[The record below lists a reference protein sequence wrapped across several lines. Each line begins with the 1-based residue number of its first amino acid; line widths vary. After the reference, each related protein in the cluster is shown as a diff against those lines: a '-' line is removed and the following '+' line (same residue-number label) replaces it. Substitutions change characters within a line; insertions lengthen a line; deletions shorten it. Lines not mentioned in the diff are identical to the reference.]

1 MQINLLNN
9 LNHAIKKAGKAVS
22 NPISNLKMKLPLN
35 QDTVNFTGSIKQS
48 FKTSE
53 EAQEYYNNLAQQ
65 VNDLL
70 DKGDDAAAL
79 EILGCDVTSNNG
91 TDGIIING
99 NYHPV
104 MIYQVQKKSG
114 AAFDRTDYKKI
125 GIDEERL
132 LKNVIAIK
140 GDSPDYVYEMFCKR
154 EEIKAKD
161 VNKALKN
168 KEYEKALNILGF
180 KTSSNSEDITIEGDY
195 TPIRVNLKH
204 KQQTLSGFDINEKEL
219 LSHVTRIKGSAI
231 FEKADSVDHYIK
243 VRELPYIT
251 KLECSRALFSENKE
265 AAKKLEF
272 MEPYF
277 QQKIRNV
284 KELLKKEDS
293 FEALK
298 SLGIPAKK
306 DENGEI
312 TVDGDLEF
320 KLSNYIA
327 GKRFDISYDELGFDY
342 SRLLKD
348 IVRVKGSIVLSE
360 AAAESL
366 NENIIADGSVIA
378 SFGALKILD
387 KKFIT
392 ASDIAKELKLE
403 DMYVYNLIKHGN
415 LKPNLKTNFSA
426 YFGGIAGKN
435 KEFLDNLAKRRDEIL
450 TISELEEKYQIT
462 HVKIENAV
470 SKGELVPFGVEK
482 AKTMPR
488 LDSYYYMFDTKNETN
503 EKFIKQLAQSLEKK
517 EQIKELQETKP
528 YLAPANIKEACLRNK
543 VTANGINSPMKKY
556 PASVLKV
563 LGYGSKEDLIAL
575 AGETMRA
582 DFNKIQQY
590 IYDNDFYDLHRKE
603 MMQLLTLARKN
614 NPAIINIIDLQRK
627 LGESREE
634 FLQALSEDKINVI
647 TENPLYMTEY
657 SDYCINLFDRK
668 NLEYFKKVKNPEF
681 KEFLSQSYKNY
692 KEYKKHNH
700 EEYEKFINSGAL
712 TRKEAREY
720 IDGKAEDRQLAA
732 KLKALQEEQMK
743 KEIAEDRSL
752 RLVIA
757 WALSPK
763 TKAVQGALLDEGIKE
778 LLEKYNSLNTIRK
791 ILLLSEINLE
801 KASEL
806 TDRLGLSEEEKI
818 KILSYYK
825 SCWEISGT
833 KEWSE
838 SLKEAKDYLEI
849 YRKQGIDA
857 IDNEEVKEALTRW
870 NKKHNKT
877 SN

>member
-1 MQINLLNN
+1 
-9 LNHAIKKAGKAVS
+9 
-22 NPISNLKMKLPLN
+22 
-35 QDTVNFTGSIKQS
+35 
-48 FKTSE
+48 
-53 EAQEYYNNLAQQ
+53 
-65 VNDLL
+65 
-70 DKGDDAAAL
+70 
-79 EILGCDVTSNNG
+79 
-91 TDGIIING
+91 
-99 NYHPV
+99 
-104 MIYQVQKKSG
+104 
-114 AAFDRTDYKKI
+114 
-125 GIDEERL
+125 
-132 LKNVIAIK
+132 
-140 GDSPDYVYEMFCKR
+140 
-154 EEIKAKD
+154 
-161 VNKALKN
+161 
-168 KEYEKALNILGF
+168 
-180 KTSSNSEDITIEGDY
+180 
-195 TPIRVNLKH
+195 
-204 KQQTLSGFDINEKEL
+204 
-219 LSHVTRIKGSAI
+219 
-231 FEKADSVDHYIK
+231 
-243 VRELPYIT
+243 
-251 KLECSRALFSENKE
+251 
-265 AAKKLEF
+265 
-272 MEPYF
+272 
-277 QQKIRNV
+277 
-284 KELLKKEDS
+284 
-293 FEALK
+293 
-298 SLGIPAKK
+298 
-306 DENGEI
+306 
-312 TVDGDLEF
+312 
-320 KLSNYIA
+320 
-327 GKRFDISYDELGFDY
+327 
-342 SRLLKD
+342 
-348 IVRVKGSIVLSE
+348 
-360 AAAESL
+360 
-366 NENIIADGSVIA
+366 
-378 SFGALKILD
+378 
-387 KKFIT
+387 
-392 ASDIAKELKLE
+392 
-403 DMYVYNLIKHGN
+403 MYVYNLIKHGN

-426 YFGGIAGKN
+426 YFGGITGKN

-603 MMQLLTLARKN
+603 MMQLLTLARKR

-720 IDGKAEDRQLAA
+720 IGGKAEDRQLAA

-763 TKAVQGALLDEGIKE
+763 TKPFRAH
-778 LLEKYNSLNTIRK
+778 Y
-791 ILLLSEINLE
+791 
-801 KASEL
+801 
-806 TDRLGLSEEEKI
+806 
-818 KILSYYK
+818 
-825 SCWEISGT
+825 WM
-833 KEWSE
+833 
-838 SLKEAKDYLEI
+838 
-849 YRKQGIDA
+849 
-857 IDNEEVKEALTRW
+857 EALK
-870 NKKHNKT
+870 NFLKNIIH
-877 SN
+877 